1 MSTLHPKTEMLS
13 RCEHTVFALYAIS
26 SLVVFILAMI
36 FGLIMRMAQGTWISV
51 PPDLL
56 YQLMTA
62 HGAAMV
68 GTVSLAASAVMW
80 FFLRKYVRL
89 HVSIFVA
96 NYVLFMLGAVLI
108 LGSVFIGGFAGGWTF
123 LYPLPVQSM
132 SMWSLHAAVLFML
145 GYLLIG
151 VGFLLFYLDAMYAII
166 QVYGNLGRALGM
178 QWLFRGVVDKSHPT
192 TVVASTMVIIVNGLG
207 VLGGAVILVMSIVNA
222 YVPEL
227 SIDPLL
233 AKNLIYFF
241 GHVFINCTIYMAVMA
256 VYELLPRYTGR
267 AWGVSRPFLWAW
279 VASTVMV
286 LIIYPHHLLMDFV
299 MPHWMLAMGQII
311 GYTSG
316 LPVFTVTVY
325 GALTNIHRSGMRWSL
340 PSRLIILSMFGWAAG
355 IVPAIVDGTI
365 SVNKVM
371 HNTLWVP
378 GHFHFYLLLGVIP
391 MLLAL
396 WFHLIGDREPA
407 SDRSSDKLGLIVFII
422 GGLVL
427 VGSFLAAGYASV
439 PRRFAQ
445 HLSEWVTYDQV
456 GSAGAIL
463 VVAALLLFAVRI
475 TSGLLMTRGN
485 VDGSTHHGS

>member
-1 MSTLHPKTEMLS
+1 
-13 RCEHTVFALYAIS
+13 
-26 SLVVFILAMI
+26 
-36 FGLIMRMAQGTWISV
+36 
-51 PPDLL
+51 
-56 YQLMTA
+56 
-62 HGAAMV
+62 
-68 GTVSLAASAVMW
+68 
-80 FFLRKYVRL
+80 
-89 HVSIFVA
+89 
-96 NYVLFMLGAVLI
+96 
-108 LGSVFIGGFAGGWTF
+108 
-123 LYPLPVQSM
+123 
-132 SMWSLHAAVLFML
+132 
-145 GYLLIG
+145 
-151 VGFLLFYLDAMYAII
+151 
-166 QVYGNLGRALGM
+166 M
-178 QWLFRGVVDKSHPT
+178 QWLFRGEVDKSHPM

-207 VLGGAVILVMSIVNA
+207 ILGGAVILVMSIVNA

-267 AWGVSRPFLWAW
+267 AWTVSRPFLWAW

-355 IVPAIVDGTI
+355 IVPAIIDGTI

-378 GHFHFYLLLGVIP
+378 GHFHFYLLLGVTP

-396 WFHLIGDREPA
+396 WFHLTRDREPA
-407 SDRSSDKLGLIVFII
+407 SDSTSDKLGLIVFII
-422 GGLVL
+422 GGLTL
-427 VGSFLAAGYASV
+427 VGSFLAAGYAGV

-445 HLSEWVTYDQV
+445 HFPEWVAYDQV

-463 VVAALLLFAVRI
+463 VITALLLFAVRI
-475 TSGLLMTRGN
+475 TSGLLMMRGN
-485 VDGSTHHGS
+485 LDGSTHHGR